1 MLLEQANGIIDEYSR
16 WVRENMHAVQQG
28 DSVLIVTPMLNRNN
42 DCMSVLLGD
51 SPDGGYALSDLGAT
65 VADLEMSGFSLSTG
79 KRAEKLQAI
88 LRGYGV
94 FHTEGNELYV
104 KASADELAPRMHMLL
119 QAMASVDDL
128 FQLSKDS
135 VRELFSE
142 DVGEWMFE
150 HDIRCVPGPSFPG
163 RSGLMYKFDYAIART
178 KRQPERLI
186 KTINT
191 PTENNVKNV
200 LFGWSDLEGSRE
212 GSVGYAFLNA
222 TNGRDGK
229 VPQSVIDACYAYGL
243 KVVQWG
249 IDQDMFVD
257 ELAA

>member
-1 MLLEQANGIIDEYSR
+1 MLLEQANGVIDEYSR
-16 WVRENMHAVQQG
+16 WVRENMRAVQQG

-42 DCMSVLLGD
+42 DCMSVLLGE
-51 SPDGGYALSDLGAT
+51 SPDGGFAISDLGAT
-65 VADLEMSGFSLSTG
+65 VADLEMSGFSLSSG
-79 KRAEKLQAI
+79 KRAEKLQEV

-94 FHTEGNELYV
+94 SRTEGNEIYTR
-104 KASADELAPRMHMLL
+104 ASADELAPRMHMLL

-142 DVGEWMFE
+142 DVGEWMFA
-150 HDIRCVPGPSFPG
+150 HDIRYVPGPSFPG
-163 RSGLMYKFDYAIART
+163 KSGLMYKFDYAIGRT
-178 KRQPERLI
+178 RRQPERLI
-186 KTINT
+186 KAINT
-191 PTENNVKNV
+191 PTENNVRNV

-229 VPQSVIDACYAYGL
+229 VPQSVIAACDAYGL
-243 KVVQWG
+243 RVVQWG
-249 IDQDMFVD
+249 IDQDDFIE

>member
-51 SPDGGYALSDLGAT
+51 LPDGGYALTDLGAT
-65 VADLEMSGFSLSTG
+65 VADLEMSGLSLSTG
-79 KRAEKLQAI
+79 RRAEKLQSI

-94 FHTEGNELYV
+94 FCTDGNEIYTR
-104 KASADELAPRMHMLL
+104 ASEDEIAIKMHMLL

-163 RSGLMYKFDYAIART
+163 RSGLMYKFDYAIGRT

-186 KTINT
+186 KTVNT
-191 PTENNVKNV
+191 PTENNVRNA
-200 LFGWSDLEGSRE
+200 LFGWSDVEGSRG
-212 GSVGYAFLNA
+212 GSVGYAFLNSA
-222 TNGRDGK
+222 NCKDGQ
-229 VPQSVIDACYAYGL
+229 VPQSVLSACDAYGI

-249 IDQDMFVD
+249 VDQDEFIG